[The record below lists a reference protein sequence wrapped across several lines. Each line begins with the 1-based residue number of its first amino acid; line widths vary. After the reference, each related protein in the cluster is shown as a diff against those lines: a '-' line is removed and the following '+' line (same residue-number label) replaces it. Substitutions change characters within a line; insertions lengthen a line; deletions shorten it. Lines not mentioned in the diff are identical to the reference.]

1 VFGGTV
7 AFLGLLMPLPGAHHA
22 GAPSGP
28 AAWYAIVVAAVIAA
42 RPGESHDRRGRTARP
57 LAG

>member
-1 VFGGTV
+1 M

-22 GAPSGP
+22 WYAPSGP

-42 RPGESHDRRGRTARP
+42 RPGESHDRRGHTARP

>member
-1 VFGGTV
+1 M

-22 GAPSGP
+22 GYAPSGP

-42 RPGESHDRRGRTARP
+42 RPGESHDRRGHTARP